1 MNKILLSIVNNNI
14 NNLEKYLLNSCAN
27 YNYALTL
34 FDKINKE
41 SKFIWL
47 NAGTAKMLG
56 YTKPD
61 QAIGT
66 TYQQARTFFTEK
78 EVALYNQQDQ
88 ILIEG
93 NIYKLSYVIV
103 LGNSNDVYFMQKICV
118 QLNIFSEQ
126 KIIFAQSKKIT
137 KKNNLTEACW
147 NKFQQDQKK
156 FGINN
161 GYYKIIN

>member
-14 NNLEKYLLNSCAN
+14 NNLEKYFLNLCTN
-27 YNYALTL
+27 VNCALTL
-34 FDKINKE
+34 FDIINKE
-41 SKFIWL
+41 SKFIWVDVR
-47 NAGTAKMLG
+47 TAKILG
-56 YTKPD
+56 YTKLN

-66 TYQQARTFFTEK
+66 TYQQAKTSFTKK
-78 EVALYNQQDQ
+78 ELVLYNQQDQ
-88 ILIEG
+88 ILTEG
-93 NIYKLSYVIV
+93 NISKLLYVIV
-103 LGNSNDVYFMQKICV
+103 FGNSNDIYIMKKTCV
-118 QLNIFSEQ
+118 KLNSFSEQ